1 MATLIGIK
9 QQLNFSGLY
18 TPTLLLYCDHNYQAF
33 IIVQANQQI
42 LWHLTNPFGDVI
54 FLVGTPPDTYC
65 IFSAVLKDNVC

>member
-54 FLVGTPPDTYC
+54 FMLPLLPIHTVFFCRAQG
-65 IFSAVLKDNVC
+65 